1 MPNVGVDRHVSNDL
15 SDIAAYVRAFTASL
29 KKRAQRCQIVGIGA
43 THRPSDEWPHHGG
56 ESGRLPAIAKNHASR
71 SWSFR
76 VPLIGRL
83 HGERSVGRSHH
94 ETPIRIELRDFVRVR
109 KLAAKEVSDER
120 NA

>member
-1 MPNVGVDRHVSNDL
+1 MKVRRRTARVMPNVGVDRHVSNDL

-43 THRPSDEWPHHGG
+43 THRPSDEWPH
-56 ESGRLPAIAKNHASR
+56 R
-71 SWSFR
+71 
-76 VPLIGRL
+76 
-83 HGERSVGRSHH
+83 RSHH